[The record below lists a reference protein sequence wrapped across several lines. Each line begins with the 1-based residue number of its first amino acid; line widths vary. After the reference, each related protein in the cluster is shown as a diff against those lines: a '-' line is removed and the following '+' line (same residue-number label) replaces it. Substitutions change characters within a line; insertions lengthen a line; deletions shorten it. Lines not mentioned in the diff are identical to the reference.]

1 MRYFMLF
8 SHGWHCHFL
17 DFIVARIMYTE
28 LETTAM
34 IRHPEART
42 LITEH
47 TSTLAVLTES
57 FVYISF
63 LDFMRHVAWWLF
75 QSRIPLLPHL
85 KLNSPIISFVCN
97 LFLSFLIVSKHFFA
111 SILLCYVKLLT
122 TETDVMARLDFM
134 RYTLMINFG
143 QIFFIEIFLCF
154 LAATL
159 RVFLQNWKRA
169 TSYWIGKR
177 FLPPH
182 HGSLLN

>member
-1 MRYFMLF
+1 
-8 SHGWHCHFL
+8 
-17 DFIVARIMYTE
+17 MYTE

-75 QSRIPLLPHL
+75 QSRIPPLPHL

-97 LFLSFLIVSKHFFA
+97 LFLSFLIVSKHLFA

-143 QIFFIEIFLCF
+143 QIFFIEISLCF

-159 RVFLQNWKRA
+159 RVFFTELEEGNELLNPEKIFTA
-169 TSYWIGKR
+169 TSWVTAELTLHFCPTI
-177 FLPPH
+177 
-182 HGSLLN
+182 LLVKIS